1 MIVFTVFG
9 TNLSGVEEKGCLV
22 GKKMDLVKVRV
33 AKNYRPLTPIP
44 HPHNFFADTVKTA
57 RYCYG

>member
-1 MIVFTVFG
+1 
-9 TNLSGVEEKGCLV
+9 VEEKGCLV

-44 HPHNFFADTVKTA
+44 HPHNFFPQIGHIHGFFGWWIEAMSW
-57 RYCYG
+57 